1 MKLEMGRKIML
12 LRWGAIYVEKGF
24 RDAIHVQWKLCIGI
38 TVDNHIV
45 IKFSIFRY
53 VIYDNDIK

>member
-1 MKLEMGRKIML
+1 MQFMQKKDFGMQFVCSEN
-12 LRWGAIYVEKGF
+12 YVQ
-24 RDAIHVQWKLCIGI
+24 VGI

-45 IKFSIFRY
+45 IKFSIFFY